1 MVRFFFFCCTGFD
14 IRQLWCRPDEV
25 DTCMLPSGFLFLIVI
40 NIATFWEKK
49 LQFCCTVYFLLLLNI
64 HKHDIFCYMFFFY
77 IYILILTMYICLR
90 LKSCKEKKLNHGT
103 RPKVFRSLDYHSRV
117 QIAQGHYAHGLVHL
131 ITFQYICYLIL
142 NFKAENLYKCM
153 Y

>member
-1 MVRFFFFCCTGFD
+1 
-14 IRQLWCRPDEV
+14 
-25 DTCMLPSGFLFLIVI
+25 
-40 NIATFWEKK
+40 
-49 LQFCCTVYFLLLLNI
+49 
-64 HKHDIFCYMFFFY
+64 
-77 IYILILTMYICLR
+77 MYICLR